1 MQFEIQ
7 LGALIWN
14 KQEVLGWKDEDTRA
28 LIQDVKTRWNSTL
41 DMLERFHYL
50 QEPVKKVLEDEEW
63 KEKITVKTGGNAGR
77 YVKFTGNDWKLMEKV
92 VKVLG
97 PFKEATLKLSSA
109 SSCISQSIPIITSLL
124 HTLKPS
130 DMITDLGV
138 KDLKKRLRDN
148 LNRRLEFL
156 ESSEI
161 HNLATLLDPRYR
173 NCFFTSNDAKELA
186 EKKLVEK
193 LKTELLSGPLSR
205 QNSLEEV
212 EDPGLCDGLEAAF
225 RMQEELVTPLR
236 KKQWRMLSKPSYH
249 QNLRH
254 LVYHGGRVLK
264 QNLEITRSRWLCVD
278 LPRTS
283 SLPLQPIQTVRD
295 CSL

>member
-1 MQFEIQ
+1 MQ
-7 LGALIWN
+7 LGALVRN
-14 KQEVLGWKDEDTRA
+14 KQEVLSWKDEDFRA

-97 PFKEATLKLSSA
+97 PFKEASLKLSFL
-109 SSCISQSIPIITSLL
+109 SSYISQSITIITSLL

-130 DMITDLGV
+130 YMITDFGV

-161 HNLATLLDPRYR
+161 HSLATLLDPRY
-173 NCFFTSNDAKELA
+173 
-186 EKKLVEK
+186 
-193 LKTELLSGPLSR
+193 
-205 QNSLEEV
+205 
-212 EDPGLCDGLEAAF
+212 
-225 RMQEELVTPLR
+225 
-236 KKQWRMLSKPSYH
+236 
-249 QNLRH
+249 
-254 LVYHGGRVLK
+254 
-264 QNLEITRSRWLCVD
+264 
-278 LPRTS
+278 
-283 SLPLQPIQTVRD
+283 
-295 CSL
+295 